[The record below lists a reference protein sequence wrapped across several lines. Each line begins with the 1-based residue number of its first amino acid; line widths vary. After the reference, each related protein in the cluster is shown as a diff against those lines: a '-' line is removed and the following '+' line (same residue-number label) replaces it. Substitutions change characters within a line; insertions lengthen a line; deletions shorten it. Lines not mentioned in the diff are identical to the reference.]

1 MSKLKMVIILR
12 KDLNM
17 RKGKMA
23 AQAAHAAQEAILD
36 RYTDPALPRL
46 KTTPAILEWLSNDYK
61 KAVVS
66 VQSEDEL
73 LDLYGAVVASGLNHH
88 LVQDLGHTEFHGVK
102 TYTALA
108 IGPAAEEEVDKLSG
122 HLNLL

>member
-1 MSKLKMVIILR
+1 MSTLKMVIILR

-36 RYTDPALPRL
+36 RCTDPLVPRL
-46 KTTPAILEWLSNDYK
+46 KTTPQILEWLSCDYK

-66 VQSEDEL
+66 VNSEAEL
-73 LDLYGAVVASGLNHH
+73 LALYSAAIASGLNHH

-108 IGPAAEEEVDKLSG
+108 LGPADAVRIDELSG
-122 HLNLL
+122 HLSLL

>member
-1 MSKLKMVIILR
+1 MKKLKMVIILR

-23 AQAAHAAQEAILD
+23 AQAAHAAQEALLD
-36 RYTDPALPRL
+36 RDTDRALPRL
-46 KTTPAILEWLSNDYK
+46 KSTPEVLEWLSADYK
-61 KAVVS
+61 KVVVS
-66 VQSEDEL
+66 VSSEAEL
-73 LDLYGAVVASGLNHH
+73 LAIVEAAEASGLNHH

-108 IGPAAEEEVDKLSG
+108 LGPADEEAVDKLSG
-122 HLNLL
+122 HLSLL